1 MAMSEDTHG
10 GEIVS
15 TFSDKKTFEVQKRPQ
30 RLAVPDLWGFQ
41 NPEGL
46 DGGKGYEESFKIY
59 RTKNVWRNPLHPQ
72 SAQLLTFLTFN
83 N

>member
-1 MAMSEDTHG
+1 MRTLTAAKLFLLFLT
-10 GEIVS
+10 
-15 TFSDKKTFEVQKRPQ
+15 KKTFEVQKRPQ

-59 RTKNVWRNPLHPQ
+59 RT
-72 SAQLLTFLTFN
+72 
-83 N
+83 

>member
-1 MAMSEDTHG
+1 MSEDTHG

-46 DGGKGYEESFKIY
+46 DGGRMIKNPLIGKGAALSEGCAFGFMILELIAQKGY
-59 RTKNVWRNPLHPQ
+59 
-72 SAQLLTFLTFN
+72 
-83 N
+83 